1 MLNKNFDWGKVE
13 PHTRFTGVPDGCDSL
28 LLAELLE
35 PGSQTILH
43 ISSDGVRMNQVAD
56 SVGFFLPDIE
66 VLKFPAWDCLPY
78 DRVPPRGDVVAERM
92 ATLAALAWSAANAQE
107 LSAKS
112 ELFAIR
118 TASSSTSLGSLPRTR
133 NTHMIGPK
141 ISSLFRSNV
150 YCKLALRIESDQQE
164 PRTQPLENCSLP
176 SAYAQGFL
184 ETGWAIL
191 AFSGTSQSTVG
202 G

>member
-1 MLNKNFDWGKVE
+1 MLNKNFDWEKVE

-92 ATLAALAWSAANAQE
+92 ATLAALAE
-107 LSAKS
+107 GG
-112 ELFAIR
+112 
-118 TASSSTSLGSLPRTR
+118 STSGRVLVVTTVAAVLQRVPPKSMLSKSRYQLSPGDRVDLGAIVAFLA
-133 NTHMIGPK
+133 
-141 ISSLFRSNV
+141 SNG
-150 YCKLALRIESDQQE
+150 YQ
-164 PRTQPLENCSLP
+164 
-176 SAYAQGFL
+176 
-184 ETGWAIL
+184 
-191 AFSGTSQSTVG
+191 
-202 G
+202 